1 LILFPLRSN
10 FSESIFIYSGIF
22 IPIET
27 LPFANIIVGL
37 LIFVVGFILHW
48 VTQLI
53 SAISWEY
60 AKKVGL
66 QEKTMPEEFKVYEQ
80 AIARADA
87 LIGWIYGIVAVGL
100 ILDISWAFNLAWIPG
115 VILVYHGL
123 SAWFWMGNQKK
134 SGHQLSSNKFRVT
147 WFLLNFITGI
157 IVILIAL

>member
-1 LILFPLRSN
+1 
-10 FSESIFIYSGIF
+10 
-22 IPIET
+22 

-100 ILDISWAFNLAWIPG
+100 ILDISWAYNLAWIPG

-123 SAWFWMGNQKK
+123 SAWFWMGNQNK
-134 SGHQLSSNKFRVT
+134 SGYKLTSNKFRVT